1 MLNGQLISGTPFTI
15 RHVVD
20 EQGLDNA
27 IGIDMVI
34 ISNRDGSEH
43 FRAAIPMNVVG
54 HEGNNYT
61 FELTDSIDFT
71 GSFKIG
77 FRMYPKHPALAHRQD
92 FCYVRWFR

>member
-1 MLNGQLISGTPFTI
+1 
-15 RHVVD
+15 
-20 EQGLDNA
+20 
-27 IGIDMVI
+27 
-34 ISNRDGSEH
+34 
-43 FRAAIPMNVVG
+43 MNVVG